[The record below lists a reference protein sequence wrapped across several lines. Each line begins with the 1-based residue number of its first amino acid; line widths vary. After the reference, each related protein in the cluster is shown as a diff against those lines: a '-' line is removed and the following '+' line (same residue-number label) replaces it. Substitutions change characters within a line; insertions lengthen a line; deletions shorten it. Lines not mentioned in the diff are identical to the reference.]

1 MTYTKQ
7 WIEEIEAIK
16 EALEWQF
23 ECLSY
28 PITYKYVK
36 NQLVDIVLTSRQSRF
51 KKKIQRGWSPT
62 LKLHKGSLKLVTR
75 VIATRGDNWK
85 GPKIGQYPRVTK

>member
-1 MTYTKQ
+1 MTYTNNQQKK
-7 WIEEIEAIK
+7 IEAIK

-36 NQLVDIVLTSRQSRF
+36 DQLVDIVLTSRESRF
-51 KKKIQRGWSPT
+51 KKIQ
-62 LKLHKGSLKLVTR
+62 KGEAQL
-75 VIATRGDNWK
+75 
-85 GPKIGQYPRVTK
+85 